1 MPQNRRIVPDA
12 SVLLPAY
19 FRESLL
25 LAGHPLELTPAATR
39 LVAAVETRAVTAFAP
54 DLLIYEFARA
64 ARSKVA
70 SREGG
75 PTLDPEEIGYQ
86 VDRFLWLLPT
96 IVWVAAEALASD
108 AWQLMTQANIAP
120 PDSWYLACARQYDAE
135 LWISHEHHDRFAEHA
150 RACHPKVYLLTEDD
164 FDHPRNR

>member
-19 FRESLL
+19 FRE
-25 LAGHPLELTPAATR
+25 R
-39 LVAAVETRAVTAFAP
+39 LV
-54 DLLIYEFARA
+54 
-64 ARSKVA
+64 
-70 SREGG
+70 
-75 PTLDPEEIGYQ
+75 
-86 VDRFLWLLPT
+86 
-96 IVWVAAEALASD
+96 
-108 AWQLMTQANIAP
+108 TQANIAP